1 MRYIVEKGEHQTRE
15 RLCKQCSRKL
25 PDAYKEDICPACA
38 EINLFSEVKEYI
50 RNNEVNEQ
58 DVASHFDIP
67 IAKVRTWIKE
77 GRIQY
82 KSDPGENKNI
92 TNLFCQICGKKIAFG
107 VVCPECHSLEQLKV
121 VAANN
126 PFPSNKPGEMRFLG
140 K

>member
-1 MRYIVEKGEHQTRE
+1 MRYVLDKKENPVKE

-25 PDAYKEDICPACA
+25 PETYEPDICPACA

-58 DVASHFDIP
+58 DVASHFEIP
-67 IAKVRTWIKE
+67 IAKVRSWIKE

-82 KSDPGENKNI
+82 KSDPGGNKNI

-107 VVCPECHSLEQLKV
+107 VVCPECHSLQQLKV

-126 PFPSNKPGEMRFLG
+126 QFQTSEPSEMRFLG
-140 K
+140 R